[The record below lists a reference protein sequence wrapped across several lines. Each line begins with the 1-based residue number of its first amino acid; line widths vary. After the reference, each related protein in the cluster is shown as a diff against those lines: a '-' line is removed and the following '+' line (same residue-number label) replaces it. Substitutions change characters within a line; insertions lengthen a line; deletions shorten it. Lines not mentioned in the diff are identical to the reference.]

1 MGEHETTWRN
11 VTVGEPGPRVV
22 MDVPPPEF
30 ITNGA
35 DHPVTISA
43 EGCSPRTLAPRE
55 RVRIAD
61 MLDPRAINPLGLT
74 DPAPAPRAS
83 RPRPGADRR

>member
-43 EGCSPRTLAPRE
+43 EGCPPRTLAPRE

-61 MLDPRAINPLGLT
+61 MLDPAKIKPA

-83 RPRPGADRR
+83 SGRRPPARR